1 MFEGKSTLIWH
12 QAEEYLLTM
21 QPTVLSEAFLP
32 VIALGVKNA
41 MGCFSLS
48 TPSLPK
54 SCSSSAKHLQ
64 FTLGVIYKLI
74 QCQNKDMTL

>member
-1 MFEGKSTLIWH
+1 MLLWH
-12 QAEEYLLTM
+12 QAEGWLPTM
-21 QPTVLSEAFLP
+21 QPKVLSEAFLT

-54 SCSSSAKHLQ
+54 PCSSSTEHLQ
-64 FTLGVIYKLI
+64 FTLGVISKLI
-74 QCQNKDMTL
+74 QCQNRVMTE